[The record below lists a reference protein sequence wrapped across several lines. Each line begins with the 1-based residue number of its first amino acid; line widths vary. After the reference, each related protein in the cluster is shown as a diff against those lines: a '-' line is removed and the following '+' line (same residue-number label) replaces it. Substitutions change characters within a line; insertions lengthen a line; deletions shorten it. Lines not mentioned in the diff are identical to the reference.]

1 MIRADT
7 RVLPNEELNSW
18 LKRMN
23 DICDWC
29 EDNLKDYEWDVY
41 DKHDVSAKNSSL
53 WLFAYFEF
61 LKKEHVTL
69 IALKFGL

>member
-1 MIRADT
+1 
-7 RVLPNEELNSW
+7 
-18 LKRMN
+18 MN

-61 LKKEHVTL
+61 LKKEHATL
-69 IALKFGL
+69 VALKFGL